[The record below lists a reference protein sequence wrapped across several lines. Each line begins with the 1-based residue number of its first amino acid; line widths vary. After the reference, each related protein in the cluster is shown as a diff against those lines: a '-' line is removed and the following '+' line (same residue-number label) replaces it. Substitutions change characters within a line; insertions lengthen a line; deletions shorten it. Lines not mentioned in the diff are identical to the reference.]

1 MMSCYG
7 IEKILGWLQRS
18 ISFSFFII
26 FWVYIYFKM
35 QCRMQC
41 CIQMYFG
48 TIWMVW
54 VPKKVLA
61 TLFPD
66 IFHVKTKWNIVY
78 KFLKTKIFSR
88 HKNILS
94 QMHWKSNI
102 FGHSASTNGGFWVP
116 INYPI
121 LNFKKTVCPTQVWM
135 WHWNET
141 WQVRH
146 HYLVMVR
153 PY

>member
-1 MMSCYG
+1 MMSCYD

-102 FGHSASTNGGFWVP
+102 FGHSASTNGGFGYHST
-116 INYPI
+116 IQSLTSRKQYAQHRSGCGTEMRRG
-121 LNFKKTVCPTQVWM
+121 K
-135 WHWNET
+135 
-141 WQVRH
+141 
-146 HYLVMVR
+146 
-153 PY
+153 